1 MDQTR
6 SVNHFCDFCESSMLW
21 PYIPTAENQLLN
33 QSSTTIEYSVGLSPF
48 STTNHSELNA
58 RFALDV

>member
-6 SVNHFCDFCESSMLW
+6 SVNHFCDFSESSMLW
-21 PYIPTAENQLLN
+21 PYIPIAENQILN
-33 QSSTTIEYSVGLSPF
+33 QSSTTMEYSVGLSPLTATTH
-48 STTNHSELNA
+48 STLNA